1 MKPQMNKLIVVL
13 FIISMCACGDI
24 AQQVSSDYHNNDGRL
39 DVMSGGVRMIP
50 IETPNGTFKVW
61 TKRTGNNPTIKVL
74 LLHGGP
80 GITHEYFEACDSY
93 FPGAEI
99 EYYYYDQLESHY
111 SEKPND
117 TSLWNIPHFVE
128 EVEQVRVALGLD
140 STNFYLYGNSWGGI
154 LGIEYA
160 LKYQENLKGLI
171 VANMVS
177 SIPHYNQYA
186 NEVLAPQLPA
196 DVLKEIKELEAV
208 KDYLNPRYGELLT
221 QHYYTAHLLRKPL
234 DEWPDGV
241 NRAMEHINY
250 PLYLAMQGPSE
261 FGIVGDAKLRNWDRS
276 QDLKRIKVPTLV
288 IGARYDTM
296 DPEHM
301 EWMSNEF
308 PNGEYLYCANGSH
321 LAMYDDQEVFFDGL
335 ISWINKI
342 DIAK

>member
-1 MKPQMNKLIVVL
+1 MKKLVLLVFIVG
-13 FIISMCACGDI
+13 IIAC
-24 AQQVSSDYHNNDGRL
+24 QQSPKEVNSVYHDNSGRSDL
-39 DVMSGGVRMIP
+39 LSGGVQMIP
-50 IETPNGTFKVW
+50 INTPNGEFKVW

-99 EYYYYDQLESHY
+99 EYYYYDQLGSHY

-160 LKYQENLKGLI
+160 LKYQENLKGLV

-177 SIPHYNQYA
+177 SIPHYNKYA
-186 NEVLAPQLPA
+186 KEVLAPQLPK

-208 KDYLNPRYGELLT
+208 KDYLNPRYGELLM

-234 DEWPDGV
+234 NQWPDGV
-241 NRAMEHINY
+241 NRAFEHINY

-276 QDLKRIKVPTLV
+276 QDLKRINVPTLV

-301 EWMSNEF
+301 EWMSKEF
-308 PNGEYLYCANGSH
+308 SNGEYLYCANGSH
-321 LAMYDDQEVFFDGL
+321 LAMYDDQEVFFEGL

-342 DIAK
+342 DIAE

>member
-1 MKPQMNKLIVVL
+1 MKKLVLLVFIVG
-13 FIISMCACGDI
+13 IIAC
-24 AQQVSSDYHNNDGRL
+24 QQSPKEVNSVYHDNSGRSDL
-39 DVMSGGVRMIP
+39 LSGGVQMIP
-50 IETPNGTFKVW
+50 INTPNGEFKVW

-99 EYYYYDQLESHY
+99 EYYYYDQLGSHY

-160 LKYQENLKGLI
+160 LKYQENLKGLV

-177 SIPHYNQYA
+177 SIPHYNHYA
-186 NEVLAPQLPA
+186 NEVLAPQLPE
-196 DVLKEIKELEAV
+196 DVLKEIKELEAL
-208 KDYLNPRYGELLT
+208 KDYLNPRYSELLT
-221 QHYYTAHLLRKPL
+221 QHYYTAHLLRTPL
-234 DEWPDGV
+234 DQWPDGV
-241 NRAMEHINY
+241 NRAFEHINY

-276 QDLKRIKVPTLV
+276 QDLKRINVPTLV

-301 EWMSNEF
+301 EWMSKEF
-308 PNGEYLYCANGSH
+308 SNGEYLYCANGSH
-321 LAMYDDQEVFFDGL
+321 LAMYDDQEVFFEGL

>member
-1 MKPQMNKLIVVL
+1 MKTTLMKQLAILLL
-13 FIISMCACGDI
+13 FFSISGCSPRSSKTTSSYHDNSGRTDI
-24 AQQVSSDYHNNDGRL
+24 E
-39 DVMSGGVRMIP
+39 SGGVRMIP
-50 IETPNGTFKVW
+50 IHTPKGDFKVW

-160 LKYQENLKGLI
+160 LKHQKNLKGLV
-171 VANMVS
+171 VANMVA
-177 SIPHYNQYA
+177 SIPHYNKYA
-186 NEVLAPQLPA
+186 NEVLAPQLPLE
-196 DVLKEIKELEAV
+196 VLKEIREIEAN
-208 KDYLNPRYGELLT
+208 KDYLNPRYGKLLRE
-221 QHYYTAHLLRKPL
+221 HYYTAHILRKPL

-241 NRAMEHINY
+241 NRAFEHINY
-250 PLYLAMQGPSE
+250 PLYLAIQGPSE
-261 FGIVGDAKLRNWDRS
+261 FGIVGDAMLQGWDRS
-276 QDLKRIKVPTLV
+276 RDLSNIKVPTLV
-288 IGARYDTM
+288 IGAKYDTM
-296 DPEHM
+296 DPDYM
-301 EWMSNEF
+301 EWMSTQL
-308 PNGEYLYCANGSH
+308 PKGQYLYCANGSH
-321 LAMYDDQEVFFDGL
+321 LAMYDDQQVFFDGL
-335 ISWINKI
+335 IRFLKEVDNI
-342 DIAK
+342 

>member
-1 MKPQMNKLIVVL
+1 MKKLVLLVFIVG
-13 FIISMCACGDI
+13 IIAC
-24 AQQVSSDYHNNDGRL
+24 QQSPKEVNSVYHDNSGRSDL
-39 DVMSGGVRMIP
+39 LSGGVQMIP
-50 IETPNGTFKVW
+50 INTPNGEFKVW

-99 EYYYYDQLESHY
+99 EYYYYDQLGSHY

-160 LKYQENLKGLI
+160 LKYQENLKGLV

-177 SIPHYNQYA
+177 SIPHYNKYA
-186 NEVLAPQLPA
+186 KEVLAPQLPK

-208 KDYLNPRYGELLT
+208 KDYLNPRYGELLM

-234 DEWPDGV
+234 NQWPDGV
-241 NRAMEHINY
+241 NRAFEHINY

-296 DPEHM
+296 DPEYM
-301 EWMSNEF
+301 EWMSREF

-321 LAMYDDQEVFFDGL
+321 LAMYDDQEVFFEGL

>member
-1 MKPQMNKLIVVL
+1 MKKLVLLVFIVG
-13 FIISMCACGDI
+13 IIAC
-24 AQQVSSDYHNNDGRL
+24 QQSPKEVNSVYHDNSGRSDL
-39 DVMSGGVRMIP
+39 LSGGVQMIP
-50 IETPNGTFKVW
+50 INTPNGEFKVW

-99 EYYYYDQLESHY
+99 EYYYYDQLGSHY

-160 LKYQENLKGLI
+160 LKYQENLKGLV

-177 SIPHYNQYA
+177 SIPHYNHYA
-186 NEVLAPQLPA
+186 NEVLAPQLPE
-196 DVLKEIKELEAV
+196 DVLKEIKELEAL
-208 KDYLNPRYGELLT
+208 KDYLNPRYSELLT

-234 DEWPDGV
+234 DQWPDGV
-241 NRAMEHINY
+241 NRAFEHINY

-301 EWMSNEF
+301 QWMSREF

-321 LAMYDDQEVFFDGL
+321 LAMYDDQEVFFEGL

-342 DIAK
+342 DTSK